1 MRLSIFSRLILGY
14 LFIFVLVLGVS
25 AYALFQLR
33 RFDEVARSILATDTR
48 VLDYE
53 KKLTD
58 TLLSQIRY
66 ERKFTITKDDALFKQ
81 FLQFKDDFDRYL
93 EQALSVGDRRDMR
106 ILTTIQQ
113 DYHRYQELFI
123 KEAQLIKAGR
133 SYPGAFYK
141 EEKDKITD
149 GIFGSL
155 EKLSIEREQ
164 ETYNKVKR
172 LAESGMHAGEVA
184 RVITAGSL
192 IFLVVVSF
200 LLTRSITRPISLLKE
215 KTREIANGRFE
226 GNLRVS
232 SPPEIGEL
240 AMAFNTMCQR
250 LHELERMKTEFFSS
264 MSHELRTPLTSIK
277 EGTGLLLDG
286 VGGTTTE
293 KQKRLLTIVAE
304 ESNRLIGLVNS
315 LLDLSKMEAGMMT
328 YNFQRSSLTPLINK
342 AVTEIIPLVEARAIR
357 LETEIG
363 EDLPP
368 VLLDQERILQ
378 ALRNLIGNA
387 VKFTPRAGRVKIAA
401 RSVEANV
408 EFSVRDTGPG
418 IATENLTAI
427 FEKFHQGAP
436 GAAASMNGTGLG
448 LAIAKHIILS
458 HGGAIWAENHPEQGS
473 TFFFVLPF

>member
-113 DYHRYQELFI
+113 DYHRYQEVFI

-133 SYPGAFYK
+133 SYPEAFYK
-141 EEKDKITD
+141 EEKDKITG
-149 GIFGSL
+149 GILGSL

-164 ETYNKVKR
+164 ETYNKVKK

-401 RSVEANV
+401 RSVDGNV

-427 FEKFHQGAP
+427 FEKFHQAP

-448 LAIAKHIILS
+448 LAIAKHIIVS
-458 HGGAIWAENHPEQGS
+458 HGGTIWAENHPEQGS

>member
-1 MRLSIFSRLILGY
+1 MQLSIFSRLILGY

-33 RFDEVARSILATDTR
+33 RFDEVASSILDTDSR

-81 FLQFKDDFDRYL
+81 FLQFKDDFDHYL
-93 EQALSVGDRRDMR
+93 EQALSVGDRRDTRM
-106 ILTTIQQ
+106 LTSIQQ

-133 SYPGAFYK
+133 TYPEAFYK
-141 EEKDKITD
+141 EEKDKITG
-149 GIFGSL
+149 GILGSL
-155 EKLSIEREQ
+155 EKLSVEREQ
-164 ETYNKVKR
+164 ETYKKVKK

-184 RVITAGSL
+184 RVITAGCL
-192 IFLVVVSF
+192 IFLVILSF

-240 AMAFNTMCQR
+240 AMAFNSMCQR

-286 VGGTTTE
+286 VGGTITE

-328 YNFQRSSLTPLINK
+328 YNFQRSNLTPLINK
-342 AVTEIIPLVEARAIR
+342 AMTEITPLVEARAIR

-368 VLLDQERILQ
+368 VLLDQERVLQ
-378 ALRNLIGNA
+378 VLRNLIGNA

-401 RSVEANV
+401 RSFDGSV

-418 IATENLTAI
+418 IATEDLTAI
-427 FEKFHQGAP
+427 FEKFHQAP

-448 LAIAKHIILS
+448 LAIAKHIIVS
-458 HGGAIWAENHPEQGS
+458 HGGTIWAENHPEQGS
-473 TFFFVLPF
+473 TFFFVLPV